1 MNKKYSR
8 IKSICD
14 CKIVP
19 MNQFNII
26 IPDRLIGQRID
37 SAMAQML
44 PDYSRSK
51 ITTWVRS
58 GGALING
65 KTFKPKE
72 KILGGEIVTLNIKA
86 EKTNDWKAEDIP
98 LDIVFED
105 NDIIV
110 VNKPVGLVT
119 HPGAGNWTGTL
130 ANALLHYDP
139 SLANLDRAGI
149 VHRLDKNTSGL
160 MVVARSEL
168 AQKNLVEQLQTHA
181 VSREYSAIVYGHM
194 ISGGTV
200 DEPIGRDPKDRIRQA
215 VVEDG
220 KDAVTHY
227 RVIDRFAHHTHV
239 KAILETGRT
248 HQIRVHLS
256 YIGHPLIADP
266 MYGGKI
272 RFPKKAD
279 DHLKN
284 ALKKFNRQALHAKKL
299 TLTHPI
305 TLEQMSW
312 KVPLPQDLQD
322 LLKVLQEFDS
332 I

>member
-1 MNKKYSR
+1 MSLLN
-8 IKSICD
+8 
-14 CKIVP
+14 IV
-19 MNQFNII
+19 

-37 SAMAQML
+37 SALAIML
-44 PDYSRSK
+44 PDFSRSK
-51 ITTWVRS
+51 ITNWVRS
-58 GGALING
+58 GKALVNS

-72 KILGGEIVTLNIKA
+72 KVLGGEVVALTLVQ
-86 EKTNDWKAEDIP
+86 EKSNAWLGEDIAI
-98 LDIVFED
+98 DVVYED
-105 NDIIV
+105 DDIIV

-200 DEPIGRDPKDRIRQA
+200 DAPIGRDPKDRIRQA
-215 VVEDG
+215 VVEEGEG

-239 KAILETGRT
+239 KCILETGRT
-248 HQIRVHLS
+248 HQIRVHMS
-256 YIGHPLIADP
+256 YVEHPLIADS

-272 RFPKKAD
+272 RFPKKAKEE
-279 DHLKN
+279 LKD
-284 ALKKFNRQALHAKKL
+284 ALKGFNRQALHAKKL
-299 TLTHPI
+299 SLSHPI
-305 TLEQMSW
+305 TGEPMSW
-312 KVPLPQDLQD
+312 KAPLPKDLQD
-322 LLKVLQEFDS
+322 LLGTLSEFDPV
-332 I
+332 

>member
-1 MNKKYSR
+1 
-8 IKSICD
+8 
-14 CKIVP
+14 

-105 NDIIV
+105 NNIIV

-312 KVPLPQDLQD
+312 KAPLPQDLKD

>member
-1 MNKKYSR
+1 
-8 IKSICD
+8 
-14 CKIVP
+14 

-105 NDIIV
+105 DDIIV

>member
-1 MNKKYSR
+1 MNLL
-8 IKSICD
+8 
-14 CKIVP
+14 KIV
-19 MNQFNII
+19 

-37 SAMAQML
+37 SALAVML
-44 PDYSRSK
+44 PDFSRSK
-51 ITTWVRS
+51 ITSWVRS
-58 GGALING
+58 GKALLNS

-72 KILGGEIVTLNIKA
+72 KILGCEIVALTLEK
-86 EKTNDWKAEDIP
+86 EKTNAWLGEDIAI
-98 LDIVFED
+98 DVVYED
-105 NDIIV
+105 DDIIV

-160 MVVARSEL
+160 MVVARSQL
-168 AQKNLVEQLQTHA
+168 AQKNLVEQLQTHT

-194 ISGGTV
+194 ISGGTI
-200 DEPIGRDPKDRIRQA
+200 DAPIGRDPKDRIRQA
-215 VVEDG
+215 VVEEGTG

-239 KAILETGRT
+239 KCILETGRT
-248 HQIRVHLS
+248 HQIRVHMS
-256 YIGHPLIADP
+256 HAEHPLIADP

-279 DHLKN
+279 EGFKD
-284 ALKKFNRQALHAKKL
+284 ALKSFKRQALHAKKL
-299 TLTHPI
+299 TISHPI
-305 TLEQMSW
+305 TGEEMSW
-312 KVPLPQDLQD
+312 KAPLPQDLQD
-322 LLKVLQEFDS
+322 LLAVLNKFDPV
-332 I
+332 

>member
-1 MNKKYSR
+1 MSLLN
-8 IKSICD
+8 
-14 CKIVP
+14 IV
-19 MNQFNII
+19 

-37 SAMAQML
+37 SALAIML

-51 ITTWVRS
+51 ITAWVKK
-58 GGALING
+58 GDALLNN

-72 KILGGEIVTLNIKA
+72 KVLGGEVVAISIKQ
-86 EKTNDWKAEDIP
+86 EKTNQWQGEDIAI
-98 LDIVFED
+98 DVVYED
-105 NDIIV
+105 DDIIV

-130 ANALLHYDP
+130 ANALLYFDP
-139 SLANLDRAGI
+139 SLAKLDRAGI

-168 AQKNLVEQLQTHA
+168 AQKNLSEQLQIHA

-200 DEPIGRDPKDRIRQA
+200 DAPIGRDPKDRIKQA
-215 VVEDG
+215 VIETG
-220 KDAVTHY
+220 KDAITHY

-239 KAILETGRT
+239 KCILETGRT
-248 HQIRVHLS
+248 HQIRVHMS
-256 YIGHPLIADP
+256 YIDHPLIADS

-279 DHLKN
+279 EKLKQ
-284 ALKKFNRQALHAKKL
+284 ALKGFNRQALHAKKL
-299 TLTHPI
+299 TLSHPI
-305 TLEQMSW
+305 TGEQMSW
-312 KVPLPQDLQD
+312 KAPLPQDMQD
-322 LLKVLQEFDS
+322 LLEVLSTYDGE
-332 I
+332 

>member
-1 MNKKYSR
+1 MNLL
-8 IKSICD
+8 
-14 CKIVP
+14 KIV
-19 MNQFNII
+19 

-37 SAMAQML
+37 SALATIL
-44 PDYSRSK
+44 PDFSRSK
-51 ITTWVRS
+51 ITNWVRT
-58 GGALING
+58 GKALVNN

-72 KILGGEIVTLNIKA
+72 KILGGEIVALTLVK
-86 EKTNDWKAEDIP
+86 EKLNAWLGEDIP
-98 LDIVFED
+98 IDVVYED
-105 NDIIV
+105 DDIIV

-130 ANALLHYDP
+130 ANALLHFDP

-168 AQKNLVEQLQTHA
+168 AQKNLVNQLQTHT

-200 DEPIGRDPKDRIRQA
+200 EAPIGRDPKDRIRQA
-215 VVEDG
+215 VVEEGEG
-220 KDAVTHY
+220 KNAITHY

-239 KAILETGRT
+239 KCILETGRT
-248 HQIRVHLS
+248 HQIRVHMS
-256 YIGHPLIADP
+256 YVEHPLIADP

-279 DHLKN
+279 EDLKD
-284 ALKKFNRQALHAKKL
+284 ALKSFKRQACHLFNYIVYLSACTK
-299 TLTHPI
+299 P
-305 TLEQMSW
+305 
-312 KVPLPQDLQD
+312 
-322 LLKVLQEFDS
+322 
-332 I
+332 

>member
-1 MNKKYSR
+1 MSLLN
-8 IKSICD
+8 
-14 CKIVP
+14 IV
-19 MNQFNII
+19 

-37 SAMAQML
+37 SALATML

-51 ITTWVRS
+51 ITAWVKK
-58 GGALING
+58 GDALLNN

-72 KILGGEIVTLNIKA
+72 KVLGGEVVAISIKQ
-86 EKTNDWKAEDIP
+86 EKTNQWQGEDIAI
-98 LDIVFED
+98 DVVYED

-130 ANALLHYDP
+130 ANALLYFDP
-139 SLANLDRAGI
+139 SLAKLDRAGI

-168 AQKNLVEQLQTHA
+168 AQKNLSEQLQIHA

-200 DEPIGRDPKDRIRQA
+200 DAPIGRDPKDRIKQA
-215 VVEDG
+215 VIETG
-220 KDAVTHY
+220 KDAITHY

-239 KAILETGRT
+239 KCILETGRT
-248 HQIRVHLS
+248 HQIRVHMS
-256 YIGHPLIADP
+256 YIDHPLIADS

-279 DHLKN
+279 EKLKQ
-284 ALKKFNRQALHAKKL
+284 ALKGFNRQALHAKKL
-299 TLTHPI
+299 TLSHPI
-305 TLEQMSW
+305 TGEQMSW
-312 KVPLPQDLQD
+312 KAPLPQDMQD
-322 LLKVLQEFDS
+322 LLEVLSTYDGE
-332 I
+332 

>member
-1 MNKKYSR
+1 MNLL
-8 IKSICD
+8 
-14 CKIVP
+14 KIV
-19 MNQFNII
+19 

-37 SAMAQML
+37 SALATIL
-44 PDYSRSK
+44 PDFSRSK
-51 ITTWVRS
+51 ITNWVRT
-58 GGALING
+58 GKALVNN

-72 KILGGEIVTLNIKA
+72 KILGGEIVALTLVK
-86 EKTNDWKAEDIP
+86 EKLNAWLGEDIP
-98 LDIVFED
+98 IDVVYED
-105 NDIIV
+105 DDIIV

-130 ANALLHYDP
+130 ANALLHFDP

-168 AQKNLVEQLQTHA
+168 AQKNLVNQLQTHT

-200 DEPIGRDPKDRIRQA
+200 EAPIGRDPKDRIRQA
-215 VVEDG
+215 VVEEGEG
-220 KDAVTHY
+220 KNAITHY

-239 KAILETGRT
+239 KCILETGRT
-248 HQIRVHLS
+248 HQIRVHMS
-256 YIGHPLIADP
+256 YVEHPLIADP

-279 DHLKN
+279 EDLKD
-284 ALKKFNRQALHAKKL
+284 ALKSFKRQALHAKKL
-299 TLTHPI
+299 TISHPI
-305 TLEQMSW
+305 TGEEMSW
-312 KVPLPQDLQD
+312 KAPLPQDLKD
-322 LLKVLQEFDS
+322 LLATLNKFDPV
-332 I
+332 

>member
-1 MNKKYSR
+1 
-8 IKSICD
+8 
-14 CKIVP
+14 

-312 KVPLPQDLQD
+312 KAPLPQDLKD
-322 LLKVLQEFDS
+322 LLKILQEFDS

>member
-1 MNKKYSR
+1 MNLLN
-8 IKSICD
+8 
-14 CKIVP
+14 IV
-19 MNQFNII
+19 

-37 SAMAQML
+37 SALAAML

-51 ITTWVRS
+51 ITAWVRS
-58 GGALING
+58 GKALLNN

-72 KILGGEIVTLNIKA
+72 KVLGGEVIALTLVK
-86 EKTNDWKAEDIP
+86 EKSNAWLGEDIAI
-98 LDIVFED
+98 DVVYED
-105 NDIIV
+105 DDIIV

-130 ANALLHYDP
+130 ANALLHYEP
-139 SLANLDRAGI
+139 SLATLDRAGI

-200 DEPIGRDPKDRIRQA
+200 DAPIGRDPKDRIRQA
-215 VVEDG
+215 VVEEGEG
-220 KDAVTHY
+220 KEAVTHY

-239 KAILETGRT
+239 KCILETGRT
-248 HQIRVHLS
+248 HQIRVHMAH
-256 YIGHPLIADP
+256 IEHPLIADP
-266 MYGGKI
+266 MYGGKV

-279 DHLKN
+279 E
-284 ALKKFNRQALHAKKL
+284 ALKDVLKGFNRQALHAKKL
-299 TLTHPI
+299 TLMHPI
-305 TLEQMSW
+305 SGEEMSW
-312 KVPLPQDLQD
+312 KAPLPQDLQD
-322 LLKVLQEFDS
+322 LLQALEKFDAV
-332 I
+332 

>member
-1 MNKKYSR
+1 MNLL
-8 IKSICD
+8 
-14 CKIVP
+14 KIV
-19 MNQFNII
+19 

-37 SAMAQML
+37 SALAVML
-44 PDYSRSK
+44 PDFSRSK
-51 ITTWVRS
+51 ITSWVRS
-58 GGALING
+58 GKALLNS

-72 KILGGEIVTLNIKA
+72 KIMGGEIIALTLVK
-86 EKTNDWKAEDIP
+86 EKTNAWLGEDIA
-98 LDIVFED
+98 INVVYED
-105 NDIIV
+105 DDIIV

-168 AQKNLVEQLQTHA
+168 AQKNLVEQLQTHT

-194 ISGGTV
+194 ISGGTI
-200 DEPIGRDPKDRIRQA
+200 DAPIGRDPKDRIRQA
-215 VVEDG
+215 VVEEGTG

-239 KAILETGRT
+239 KCILETGRT
-248 HQIRVHLS
+248 HQIRVHMS
-256 YIGHPLIADP
+256 HAEHPLIADP

-279 DHLKN
+279 EGLKD
-284 ALKKFNRQALHAKKL
+284 ALKSFKRQALHAKKL
-299 TLTHPI
+299 TISHPI
-305 TLEQMSW
+305 TGEEMSW
-312 KVPLPQDLQD
+312 KAPLPQDLQD
-322 LLKVLQEFDS
+322 LLAVLNKFDPV
-332 I
+332 

>member
-1 MNKKYSR
+1 MNLLN
-8 IKSICD
+8 
-14 CKIVP
+14 IV
-19 MNQFNII
+19 

-37 SAMAQML
+37 SALAAML

-51 ITTWVRS
+51 ITAWVRS
-58 GGALING
+58 GKALLNN

-72 KILGGEIVTLNIKA
+72 KVLGGEVIALTLVK
-86 EKTNDWKAEDIP
+86 EKSNAWLGEDI
-98 LDIVFED
+98 DIDVVYED
-105 NDIIV
+105 DDIIV

-130 ANALLHYDP
+130 ANALLHYEP
-139 SLANLDRAGI
+139 SLATLDRAGI

-200 DEPIGRDPKDRIRQA
+200 DAPIGRDPKDRIRQA
-215 VVEDG
+215 VVEEGEG
-220 KDAVTHY
+220 KEAVTHY

-239 KAILETGRT
+239 KCILETGRT
-248 HQIRVHLS
+248 HQIRVHMS
-256 YIGHPLIADP
+256 HIEHPLIADP

-279 DHLKN
+279 EKLKEV
-284 ALKKFNRQALHAKKL
+284 LKKFNRQALHAKNL
-299 TLTHPI
+299 TLSHPI
-305 TLEQMSW
+305 TGEEMSW
-312 KVPLPQDLQD
+312 KAPLPKDLQD
-322 LLKVLQEFDS
+322 LLQALEKFDA